1 MQRADVHG
9 KLHVLSTSIAAK
21 LAETD
26 GNGSL
31 ALPSLPGIDFMFN
44 NRRPQ
49 KS

>member
-9 KLHVLSTSIAAK
+9 KLHVLSVLSTSIAAR

-31 ALPSLPGIDFMFN
+31 ALQVDLFLPAT
-44 NRRPQ
+44 
-49 KS
+49 SATY